1 MTSARTREIG
11 IRIALGASVG
21 DIVYLILRQAAL
33 LTAGAVAIGV
43 LLAPAAIRVIGA
55 LLFGVGPYD
64 PITLLAVSALLA
76 LISMTASAVPAL
88 RAARSTS
95 AAFR

>member
-21 DIVYLILRQAAL
+21 DIVYLILRQAL

-55 LLFGVGPYD
+55 LRFGVGPYD